1 MQLTLQNWQMMESPN
16 DLNARIFS
24 ATQKI
29 QAEFPELVKYLDE
42 IPTTYSDATTN
53 KISQENLIDYYN
65 TLNALLKSFSKE
77 H

>member
-1 MQLTLQNWQMMESPN
+1 MMESPN

-42 IPTTYSDATTN
+42 MPTTYSDATTN
-53 KISQENLIDYYN
+53 EISQENLNDYYN
-65 TLNALLKSFSKE
+65 TLNALLESFSKE